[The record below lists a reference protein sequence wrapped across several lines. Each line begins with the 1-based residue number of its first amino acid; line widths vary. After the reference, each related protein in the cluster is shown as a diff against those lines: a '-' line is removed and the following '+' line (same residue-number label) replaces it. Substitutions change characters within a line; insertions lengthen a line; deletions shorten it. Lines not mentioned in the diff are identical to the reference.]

1 MIDFLGWRSSG
12 STQSSLRC
20 VLLTTHD
27 MELCHSPARAA
38 SPTFL
43 QSYQLGSSW
52 QEGHCCC
59 EGVTFIVSI
68 LLIIMQVREAVN
80 VKFFNNSQRIF
91 TTAELVE
98 SEDPLFW

>member
-38 SPTFL
+38 SQTFL

-80 VKFFNNSQRIF
+80 VKFFNNNQRIF
-91 TTAELVE
+91 TTAKLVE
-98 SEDPLFW
+98 SGDPPLW